1 MNDIQ
6 NLIPEIKEWQK
17 HHDEKFD
24 VEDWIAI
31 EGNIKLALGYSF
43 IFWPDFMEHE
53 NSVFLKSH
61 FSIENYNEWKKVDYV
76 EYFSQIESVINHIHI
91 LDLFA
96 EVEGKQREVS
106 KDQII
111 YLGNVL
117 REIYA
122 TKLKSQFQDKKFVVT
137 FNGDEEVDDLIDYEL
152 SFHQLANEVKRTS
165 EGS

>member
-1 MNDIQ
+1 M
-6 NLIPEIKEWQK
+6 
-17 HHDEKFD
+17 
-24 VEDWIAI
+24 
-31 EGNIKLALGYSF
+31 
-43 IFWPDFMEHE
+43 
-53 NSVFLKSH
+53 
-61 FSIENYNEWKKVDYV
+61 
-76 EYFSQIESVINHIHI
+76 INHIHI

-122 TKLKSQFQDKKFVVT
+122 TKLKSKFQDKTFIVT
-137 FNGDEEVDDLIDYEL
+137 FNGDEEVGDLIDYQL